1 MTGRVKN
8 YWEKEKEKHQNTK
21 SNTEMTQLQG
31 LMIKSWRVI
40 DLKIKTRKDGSWS
53 ATFLCECIIKL
64 MRWLLY
70 SHIYICRKYI
80 FKNDRAFPC
89 FVFFCCSSTLQTG
102 DGTVRLQGGAGETHA
117 ECSKVQSSQGCT
129 CTPRRRHC
137 TGLRCDSYT
146 NWDNRG
152 PSAQRDR
159 LCQRVQRHS

>member
-1 MTGRVKN
+1 MT
-8 YWEKEKEKHQNTK
+8 H
-21 SNTEMTQLQG
+21 LQG

-40 DLKIKTRKDGSWS
+40 DLKIKTRKDGCWS
-53 ATFLCECIIKL
+53 ATFLCECITKL
-64 MRWLLY
+64 MRWLWY
-70 SHIYICRKYI
+70 SQCVFIDICIKYI

-89 FVFFCCSSTLQTG
+89 FFFLLQFYITNS
-102 DGTVRLQGGAGETHA
+102 RWHCASARWSGETHA